1 MILILEV
8 TKKIK
13 NPENKPN
20 KLIKKKTIGFKRM
33 NIMFLFI
40 FKLFED
46 NINFLYML
54 EFQLIKIEQ

>member
-1 MILILEV
+1 
-8 TKKIK
+8 
-13 NPENKPN
+13 
-20 KLIKKKTIGFKRM
+20 M

-46 NINFLYML
+46 INFLYML

>member
-1 MILILEV
+1 VILILEV

-33 NIMFLFI
+33 NMMFLFI

-46 NINFLYML
+46 INFLYML

>member
-1 MILILEV
+1 
-8 TKKIK
+8 
-13 NPENKPN
+13 
-20 KLIKKKTIGFKRM
+20 M

>member
-20 KLIKKKTIGFKRM
+20 KLIKKTIGFKRM

>member
-1 MILILEV
+1 VILILEV